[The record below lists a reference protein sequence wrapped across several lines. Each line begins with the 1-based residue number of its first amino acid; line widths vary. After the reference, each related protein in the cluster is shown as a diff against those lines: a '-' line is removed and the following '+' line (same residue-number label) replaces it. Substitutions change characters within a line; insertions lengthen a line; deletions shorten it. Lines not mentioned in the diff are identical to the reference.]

1 MWLQPFA
8 KYLGLT
14 LVLCEVTHY
23 EKSLNSVIQELI
35 AKHDRLF
42 NLAGGL
48 GTGLSFYRV

>member
-23 EKSLNSVIQELI
+23 GKSLNSVIQELI
-35 AKHDRLF
+35 AKHWQAFQFGR
-42 NLAGGL
+42 
-48 GTGLSFYRV
+48 GTGHWAIIL